1 MIDFDSYFTALK
13 ASWVS
18 KLTTTNMPNWKII
31 PTKYF
36 NNLGKNFLVFNMNLD
51 NIKSIDGLAKI
62 PDFYLQVISSWVK
75 TGGGLS
81 TFSNH
86 FSNIRKQI
94 IWGNKY
100 IKCRNKCLFFPSWV
114 KSGLV
119 YINDIFDREGNLSE
133 SFILK
138 KLINKTNWIAEFKML
153 KSCIPKEWMQV

>member
-1 MIDFDSYFTALK
+1 MGKKKINNGWEILIIKSLILQKFTFLATSCKVPDSYLKEIESCCFKYIWEGKNDKVKRNTLIGEYQKGGLRMIDFDSYFAALK

-62 PDFYLQVISSWVK
+62 PDFYLQVISSWIK
-75 TGGGLS
+75 TGGGVA

-86 FSNIRKQI
+86 F
-94 IWGNKY
+94 
-100 IKCRNKCLFFPSWV
+100 
-114 KSGLV
+114 
-119 YINDIFDREGNLSE
+119 
-133 SFILK
+133 
-138 KLINKTNWIAEFKML
+138 
-153 KSCIPKEWMQV
+153 